1 MELQKMSHNMMGSG
15 SFHFACN
22 KKVDGN
28 VVPARPF
35 SSISRLCRA
44 SFAPNL
50 ALGGNKAPRTPVKVV
65 WGTPKG
71 AHRQITHFCWD
82 PFGRHFSVIFDMF
95 FVRFS
100 KRSKMVIFTALDAKL
115 GPKRGVLEGVFTT
128 FWDRAEP
135 VKIVLS
141 CGFWLGSEGW
151 RLSQIDEFSE
161 LLHGCF
167 SGASLNDI
175 LTIFMIFVALLGG
188 WFGQILQQ
196 F

>member
-151 RLSQIDEFSE
+151 RLSQIDVFSE
-161 LLHGCF
+161 LFRVCL
-167 SGASLNDI
+167 
-175 LTIFMIFVALLGG
+175 
-188 WFGQILQQ
+188 
-196 F
+196 